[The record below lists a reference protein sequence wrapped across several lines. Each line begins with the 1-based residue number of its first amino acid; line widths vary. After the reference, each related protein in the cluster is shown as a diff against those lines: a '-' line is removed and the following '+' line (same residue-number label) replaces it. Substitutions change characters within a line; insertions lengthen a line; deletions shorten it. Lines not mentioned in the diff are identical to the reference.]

1 MESFFL
7 YNFAQQTGGQ
17 LVSRAE
23 PRGGRSPSAHLPSTS
38 TAAWFHM
45 YNYIPHPSNYRHAS
59 GIVALRIEEG
69 AAGYGI
75 YWMIIELLRD
85 APSFKFS
92 GNPRAIA
99 FAINEANI
107 ELVSRVIGNYGLFD
121 FDDDGL
127 LLSPWLLDAM
137 GAYADRKTKLQ
148 EAGRRGA
155 AKRWAAAHGTDGQ
168 AIANPSL
175 EDGQAIAHNL
185 TLPNITEQD
194 ITQPNGEAMKDWR
207 EVLSVNSPRVTAEY
221 FEMIFKTQTEGH
233 APGFIA
239 QCCMHYGMT
248 EAVCDFI
255 CNASDN
261 GNMSNPIYKKFCAL
275 VKRIQQ
281 DKWKPD
287 HPANFFLSKLFDK

>member
-1 MESFFL
+1 M
-7 YNFAQQTGGQ
+7 GGQ

-23 PRGGRSPSAHLPSTS
+23 PRGGRSPSAHLPLTS
-38 TAAWFHM
+38 TAAWFNM

-92 GNPRAIA
+92 RNPRALA
-99 FAINEANI
+99 FAINEADI
-107 ELVSRVIGNYGLFD
+107 DLVSRVIGNYGLFD

-127 LLSPWLLDAM
+127 LWSPWLLDAM

-185 TLPNITEQD
+185 TLPNITEQNV
-194 ITQPNGEAMKDWR
+194 TQPKGEAMKDWR
-207 EVLSVNSPRVTAEY
+207 EVLVIDSPRVSMDYVTALCES
-221 FEMIFKTQTEGH
+221 QPSGH
-233 APGFIA
+233 APGYVA
-239 QCCMHYGMT
+239 QCCLQYGMS

-255 CNASDN
+255 CEASGNAEV
-261 GNMSNPIYKKFCAL
+261 GHPTYKKFCAL
-275 VKRIQQ
+275 VARIQGQ
-281 DKWKPD
+281 KWKPE
-287 HPANFFLSKLFDK
+287 HPSNFFLSKLFDK